1 MATCDFLPCDQSNAE
16 VQLRTRDIISRNTPS
31 DSLRIFRTTTPATAL
46 YGTTEVR
53 YLTSALWAS
62 TDKEQGHFT
71 SHQYEGSTL
80 QSPNPQTT
88 VPMPSTPTS
97 TNPSPLEPRLYS
109 VTTQELLR
117 ALPSRRDV
125 EVLMDL
131 MRASPEVCYQL
142 NYKSHLPMS
151 VKLPNMR
158 AQIPNLL
165 RPETNLVL
173 LARQMLLFA
182 MALQCISPLRQ
193 ISELSKHHH
202 LIMADLA
209 ESAIKTVTTNES
221 LLGSLE
227 GIGNIVLEAIYHMD
241 CGDLRRAWIAMRR
254 AVMAAQLAGLH
265 RRAPHQLRGLDD
277 RNDLDSEIM
286 WNSIIYMERITSLLS
301 GLPTSTGS
309 ANIALQ
315 EVTNDAVPGQRLH
328 VLIGNAAGRVLER
341 NQIDSSQQ
349 ALELTEDIDRA
360 LIKLAGQM
368 PTAFWRPPEFA
379 GLARD
384 SLEAFNETRRALSHS
399 SYYTLVIQLHMPY
412 MLCPSHASQ
421 GTYSKIACVNASR
434 EVLSR
439 EIALQT
445 FNPIS
450 SCCRMND
457 FMALIAGMTLMLAHA
472 LSHCGHATEY
482 LLVHQRLS
490 DRALV
495 ERALECMPFVSEL
508 QEDMLVVRCVA
519 LLRDLLIIEQEA
531 AREHDESSSHQ
542 GSQTYETGRDL
553 LIMRAP
559 FLGGIKISKG
569 GVAAVASLRAE
580 EGRDLSGGVSIGGIG
595 SLRVNS
601 PIPEPPVLSGQ
612 SSGEA
617 SVHEGMT
624 GVSQACPNEFFMQ
637 QDQVVSEVAANF
649 DDWSVLG
656 MDIAFFE
663 NVMRGNEGILSRTA
677 GTER

>member
-1 MATCDFLPCDQSNAE
+1 
-16 VQLRTRDIISRNTPS
+16 
-31 DSLRIFRTTTPATAL
+31 
-46 YGTTEVR
+46 
-53 YLTSALWAS
+53 
-62 TDKEQGHFT
+62 
-71 SHQYEGSTL
+71 
-80 QSPNPQTT
+80 
-88 VPMPSTPTS
+88 MPSTPTS

-227 GIGNIVLEAIYHMD
+227 GIGNIVLEAIYYMD

-315 EVTNDAVPGQRLH
+315 EVTNDAVPGQSLH

-349 ALELTEDIDRA
+349 ALELTEDIDHA

-384 SLEAFNETRRALSHS
+384 SVEAFNETRRALSHS

-412 MLCPSHASQ
+412 MLCQSHASQ
-421 GTYSKIACVNASR
+421 RTYSKIACVNA
-434 EVLSR
+434 SR

-450 SCCRMND
+450 SSCRMNEIRERGTATVTAELD
-457 FMALIAGMTLMLAHA
+457 ESIEELITLLQDIDTVISCMSPASMKLQIPLIDAAVKAGVKRFLPCNFGTPSARGILALRDVKEEFHDHVFRQKLGFTIIDVGFWYQASIPRVPSGRFDSAIFMPLNDVYSGGSTPNMLIDARDVGKMVARIIKDERTLNKRVIAYGDVM
-472 LSHCGHATEY
+472 SQNEI
-482 LLVHQRLS
+482 S
-490 DRALV
+490 DCIEDKTGEVLELV
-495 ERALECMPFVSEL
+495 EISDTEAQNRLDARKTAYAADPENRSNRFLLAAAQYAVTKYVRGDNTPENARYLGYVSANELYPEFRYNSYTEFVDEL
-508 QEDMLVVRCVA
+508 LTGK
-519 LLRDLLIIEQEA
+519 IE
-531 AREHDESSSHQ
+531 RPYPD
-542 GSQTYETGRDL
+542 
-553 LIMRAP
+553 
-559 FLGGIKISKG
+559 IK
-569 GVAAVASLRAE
+569 
-580 EGRDLSGGVSIGGIG
+580 LS
-595 SLRVNS
+595 
-601 PIPEPPVLSGQ
+601 
-612 SSGEA
+612 
-617 SVHEGMT
+617 
-624 GVSQACPNEFFMQ
+624 
-637 QDQVVSEVAANF
+637 
-649 DDWSVLG
+649 
-656 MDIAFFE
+656 
-663 NVMRGNEGILSRTA
+663 
-677 GTER
+677 